1 MSIARGACVLL
12 LMLAL
17 VPAVRAA
24 DPQAPAK
31 PVTSDTPPAKAP
43 AAKGPPPAGAA
54 GTPKKQAATPPAK
67 PAAPEADD
75 ELLEFLGSVDSE
87 TGDQDWLDYLSQT
100 EIGKAAKK

>member
-1 MSIARGACVLL
+1 MSVARGACVLL
-12 LMLAL
+12 LMVGL
-17 VPAVRAA
+17 VPALRAA

-43 AAKGPPPAGAA
+43 AAKGAPTAA
-54 GTPKKQAATPPAK
+54 GTAKKTAATPPAK